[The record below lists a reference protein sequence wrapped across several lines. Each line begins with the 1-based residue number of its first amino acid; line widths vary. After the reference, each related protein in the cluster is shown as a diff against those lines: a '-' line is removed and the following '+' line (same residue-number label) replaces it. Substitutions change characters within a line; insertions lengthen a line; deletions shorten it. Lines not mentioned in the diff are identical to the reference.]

1 MLATRRSEGRTLIIA
16 TVVLLFILLAVVLWF
31 RVPRREIV
39 PTTPPARVQSNVRE
53 RVVAQA
59 SATVAPAE
67 VQPSPLA

>member
-1 MLATRRSEGRTLIIA
+1 MLATGRREGRMLIIA

-39 PTTPPARVQSNVRE
+39 PTTPPARVQTNVVD
-53 RVVAQA
+53 RVIAHA

-67 VQPSPLA
+67 VLLSPLA